1 MFIGRRIFEANTLTK
16 TFDRR
21 GGGITWEMRGAQ
33 TAWLAVAA
41 RLLKQNTD
49 ASIASPLTSYAV
61 NVA

>member
-1 MFIGRRIFEANTLTK
+1 MFIGRRTFEANISTK
-16 TFDRR
+16 IFDGR
-21 GGGITWEMRGAQ
+21 GAGITRAMKGAQ
-33 TAWLAVAA
+33 TVWLAVAA